1 MKSCVTIGITLGDL
15 AGIGPEVAV
24 RAALQ
29 ERWPRRLNLV
39 LIGARASVAAQC
51 RRAELRAPP
60 PWDLGAPY
68 PSRVSVWEPA
78 PCGNAKVRSG
88 VPSAHA
94 ARLAAAW
101 IEAAARGALR
111 GSLDAIVTAPISK
124 EGLQLA
130 GIPFAGHTEMLASLT
145 GTHRFAMMLLGG
157 PLRVVLVTR
166 HVPLARVPA
175 EVTAAKIVEAAQIAA
190 EALPWLGA
198 RNRTIGICGLNPH
211 AGDGGAIGLE
221 EQRVIAPAIAR
232 LRKKGLAVEGPV
244 PADVIF
250 HHALRGRYGAVVAMY
265 HDQGLGPL
273 KMLAFDTGV
282 NVTLGLPIVRTSPDH
297 GTAYDIAG
305 QGVASPRSMIAAIR
319 LAHRLAGKPNPWRHR
334 RRDGSV

>member
-1 MKSCVTIGITLGDL
+1 M
-15 AGIGPEVAV
+15 
-24 RAALQ
+24 Q
-29 ERWPRRLNLV
+29 QRWPKRLNLV
-39 LIGARASVAAQC
+39 LIGAHASVAAQC
-51 RRAELRAPP
+51 RRARLRVPP
-60 PWDLGAPY
+60 PWNPGDPN
-68 PSRVSVWEPA
+68 PSRVSIWEPA
-78 PCGNAKVRSG
+78 PCGHAKVRPG
-88 VPSAHA
+88 IASAKA

-101 IEAAARGALR
+101 IEAAARSALH
-111 GSLDAIVTAPISK
+111 GSLDALVTAPISK
-124 EGLQLA
+124 EGLRLA

-145 GTHRFAMMLLGG
+145 GTRRFAMMLIGG

-166 HVPLARVPA
+166 HVPLARVPG
-175 EVTAAKIVEAAQIAA
+175 EVTAARIVEAAQIAA

-211 AGDGGAIGLE
+211 AGDGGAIGTE
-221 EQRVIAPAIAR
+221 EQRVIARAIAR

-250 HHALRGRYGAVVAMY
+250 YHAVRGRYGAVVAMY

-319 LAHRLAGKPNPWRHR
+319 LAYQLAGKPNPWKHQRV
-334 RRDGSV
+334 DVSG